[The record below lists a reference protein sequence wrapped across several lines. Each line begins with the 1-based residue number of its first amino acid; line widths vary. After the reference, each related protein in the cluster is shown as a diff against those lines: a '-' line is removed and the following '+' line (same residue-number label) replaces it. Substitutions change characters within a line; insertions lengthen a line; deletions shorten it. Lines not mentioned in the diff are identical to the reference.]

1 MKTKNILIT
10 GSSGFIGF
18 HVSEFLLKKK
28 INIIGLDN
36 HNNYYDVSLKNKRLK
51 ILKKFKN
58 FKFYKVDIS
67 KKKDLKKVFE
77 KNKIDLVIH
86 LAAQAGVRYSFIN
99 PNKYIDSNIT
109 GFTNTL
115 ELMKKNKIKKL
126 VYASSSSVYGNCK
139 KFPFR
144 ENFDLSPLNFYGQ
157 TKLFNEKM
165 VKIYEENY
173 NLKCIGLR
181 FFTVYGPYGRPDMFI
196 PKILNKI
203 KSNKVINLFNAGKH
217 SRDFTY
223 VKDIAQLIG
232 KIIIKFPQKRKG
244 S

>member
-1 MKTKNILIT
+1 MK
-10 GSSGFIGF
+10 
-18 HVSEFLLKKK
+18 
-28 INIIGLDN
+28 
-36 HNNYYDVSLKNKRLK
+36 
-51 ILKKFKN
+51 
-58 FKFYKVDIS
+58 S
-67 KKKDLKKVFE
+67 K
-77 KNKIDLVIH
+77 
-86 LAAQAGVRYSFIN
+86 
-99 PNKYIDSNIT
+99 
-109 GFTNTL
+109 
-115 ELMKKNKIKKL
+115 KIKKL

-144 ENFDLSPLNFYGQ
+144 ESFDLSPLNFYGQ

-173 NLKCIGLR
+173 ELKCVGLR

-203 KSNKVINLFNAGKH
+203 KSNKVINLFNGGKH

-232 KIIIKFPQKRKG
+232 KIITKFPKKEKVLNICSGERIKI
-244 S
+244 SKLIYYVEKILK